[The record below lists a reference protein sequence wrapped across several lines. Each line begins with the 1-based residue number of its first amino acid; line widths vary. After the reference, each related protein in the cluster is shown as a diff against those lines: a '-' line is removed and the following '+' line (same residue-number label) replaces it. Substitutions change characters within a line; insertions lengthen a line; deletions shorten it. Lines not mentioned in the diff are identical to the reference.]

1 MLPGMA
7 VVGTVQVLTS
17 FPTECYHQN
26 DFLLVFHTLS
36 REGVT
41 MKLTGAEIFVECL
54 KREGVKTLFALPGG
68 VVLKIFDVLYQ
79 QKGLDV
85 ILTRHEQG
93 AGHMAEGY
101 AKATGRPGVALVTS
115 GPGMSNVVTALV
127 DAYMDS
133 VPLVCFSGQVSTNM
147 IGNDAFQEA
156 DNIGLSRPCTKYNFL
171 VKDVND
177 LAVTIKEAFY
187 IATTGR
193 PGPVLVDIPKD
204 VSMNKADFTYPGSV
218 SIRGYNP
225 TYEGNKWQI
234 KQAAEAI
241 AKAKKPILYI
251 GGGVVFSGASE
262 EVRELAEMCQIPV
275 DMTLMALGAFPGEH
289 PLSMGMMGMHGTYWA
304 NMAVHY
310 SDLVI
315 AVGARF
321 DDRVTGKVSEFCPHA
336 KIIHIDI
343 DPTSIKKNIHVD
355 IPIVGD
361 CKRVL
366 RELIQVLK
374 ATVNGEQ
381 KDLRKPWWNQIHEWQ
396 RAHPLTYNQ
405 DPNGPIK
412 PQHAIKRLYELTKDR
427 APIVSTDVGQH
438 QMWSAQYFKLSSPR
452 RWLTSGGLGT
462 MGFGFPAAM
471 GAQAAF
477 PDKLVLCVAG
487 DGSVQM
493 NMQEMATAV
502 VHKLPV
508 KVIVINNRF
517 HGMVRQWQDLFYEG
531 RYSSSDLSTTPDF
544 VKLAEAYGAV
554 GLRAQNVSDLDAVI
568 KEAIATDGPVIVD
581 VPVYPYENCYP
592 MIPAGGCNHEMIL
605 ADSPELKKKMEAN
618 GKVTPEDKDTVLT
631 A

>member
-1 MLPGMA
+1 
-7 VVGTVQVLTS
+7 
-17 FPTECYHQN
+17 
-26 DFLLVFHTLS
+26 
-36 REGVT
+36 
-41 MKLTGAEIFVECL
+41 MKLTGAEIFLEAL
-54 KREGVKTLFALPGG
+54 KREGVKTIFALPGG
-68 VVLKIFDVLYQ
+68 VVLKIFDVLHQ
-79 QKGLDV
+79 QKDVRV

-101 AKATGRPGVALVTS
+101 AKATGKAGVALVTS

-133 VPLVCFSGQVSTNM
+133 VPLVVISGQVSTNL

-177 LAVTIKEAFY
+177 LAETIKEAFY

-204 VSMNKADFTYPGSV
+204 VSMNKAEFKYPSSV

-225 TYEGNKWQI
+225 TYEGNRWQI

-241 AKAKKPILYI
+241 LKARKPILYV
-251 GGGVVFSGASE
+251 GGGVVFSGASDE
-262 EVRELAEMCQIPV
+262 LIELAEMMQIPV

-343 DPTSIKKNIHVD
+343 DPTSIRKNIHVD

-361 CKRVL
+361 CKSVL
-366 RELIQVLK
+366 RELNEILR
-374 ATVNGEQ
+374 ASVNGDL
-381 KDLRKPWWNQIHEWQ
+381 KDLRKPWWDQINEWRQ
-396 RAHPLTYNQ
+396 AHPLAYEQ
-405 DPNGPIK
+405 DPNGLIK
-412 PQHAIKRLYELTKDR
+412 PQYFIKRLFELTKDR
-427 APIVSTDVGQH
+427 DPIVATDVGQH
-438 QMWSAQYFKLSSPR
+438 QMWAAQYFKLAKPR

-471 GAQAAF
+471 GAQAAY
-477 PDKLVLCVAG
+477 PDRLVLCIAG

-493 NMQEMATAV
+493 NLQELATAV
-502 VHKLPV
+502 VSKLPV
-508 KVIVINNRF
+508 KVLIVNNRF

-531 RYSSSDLSTTPDF
+531 RYASSYLDTVPDF

-554 GLRAQNVSDLDAVI
+554 GIRATKIGETDDAI
-568 KEAIATDGPVIVD
+568 KEAMAIDKPVFVD
-581 VPVYPYENCYP
+581 VVVDPYENCYP

-605 ADSPELKKKMEAN
+605 ADPPELKKKQQQAV
-618 GKVTPEDKDTVLT
+618 GSQATREDSDTVLT

>member
-1 MLPGMA
+1 
-7 VVGTVQVLTS
+7 
-17 FPTECYHQN
+17 
-26 DFLLVFHTLS
+26 
-36 REGVT
+36 
-41 MKLTGAEIFVECL
+41 MKLTGAEIFLECL

-68 VVLKIFDVLYQ
+68 VVLKIFDILHQ
-79 QKGLDV
+79 QKDV
-85 ILTRHEQG
+85 NVVLTRHEQG

-101 AKATGRPGVALVTS
+101 AKATGKAGVCLVTS
-115 GPGMSNVVTALV
+115 GPGMTNVITALA

-133 VPLVCFSGQVSTNM
+133 VPLVCFSGQVPTSL

-187 IATTGR
+187 VATTGR

-204 VSMNKADFTYPGSV
+204 VSMNKADFKYPGSV

-225 TYEGNKWQI
+225 TYDGNKWQI

-241 AKAKKPILYI
+241 MKARKPILYV
-251 GGGVVFSGASE
+251 GGGVIFSGASE
-262 EVRELAEMCQIPV
+262 ELLELAELTHIPV

-289 PLSMGMMGMHGTYWA
+289 PLSMGMLGMHGTYWA
-304 NMAVHY
+304 NMAMHH

-336 KIIHIDI
+336 KVIHIDI
-343 DPTSIKKNIHVD
+343 DPTSIRKNVNVD

-361 CKRVL
+361 CKSVL
-366 RELIQVLK
+366 RELTQILR
-374 ATVNGEQ
+374 ATVNGDQ
-381 KDLRKPWWNQIHEWQ
+381 KDLRKPWLEQIREWQ
-396 RAHPLTYNQ
+396 RSHPLAYEQ
-405 DPNGPIK
+405 DPNGAIK
-412 PQHAIKRLYELTKDR
+412 PQHLIKRVFELTKDR
-427 APIVSTDVGQH
+427 DPIVATDVGQH
-438 QMWSAQYFKLSSPR
+438 QMWSAQDFKLAKPN

-477 PDKLVLCVAG
+477 PDKLVLCIAG
-487 DGSVQM
+487 DGSFQM
-493 NMQEMATAV
+493 NTQELATAV
-502 VHKLPV
+502 VSKLPV
-508 KVIVINNRF
+508 KVFIVNNRF

-531 RYSSSDLSTTPDF
+531 RYASSYLDATPDF
-544 VKLAEAYGAV
+544 IKLAEAYGAV
-554 GLRAQNVSDLDAVI
+554 GLRASKVSEVDDVI
-568 KEAIATDGPVIVD
+568 REAIAVDKPVLVD
-581 VPVYPYENCYP
+581 VPVYQYENCYP

-605 ADSPELKKKMEAN
+605 TDPPELKKKQPA
-618 GKVTPEDKDTVLT
+618 GSKVAGEDKDTVLT

>member
-1 MLPGMA
+1 M
-7 VVGTVQVLTS
+7 
-17 FPTECYHQN
+17 
-26 DFLLVFHTLS
+26 
-36 REGVT
+36 T

-366 RELIQVLK
+366 RELIHMLK

-381 KDLRKPWWNQIHEWQ
+381 KDLRKPWWNQINEWQ
-396 RAHPLTYNQ
+396 RAHPLTYDQ
-405 DPNGPIK
+405 DANGPIK

-427 APIVSTDVGQH
+427 DPIVSTDVGQH
-438 QMWSAQYFKLSSPR
+438 QMWSAQYFKLPRPR

-508 KVIVINNRF
+508 KVIIINNRF

-544 VKLAEAYGAV
+544 VKLADAYGAV
-554 GLRAQNVSDLDAVI
+554 GLRAQKVSDLDAVI
-568 KEAIATDGPVIVD
+568 KEAIAIDGPVIVD

-605 ADSPELKKKMEAN
+605 ADSPELKKKMETN
-618 GKVTPEDKDTVLT
+618 GKVTPEDKDTVVT

>member
-1 MLPGMA
+1 
-7 VVGTVQVLTS
+7 
-17 FPTECYHQN
+17 
-26 DFLLVFHTLS
+26 
-36 REGVT
+36 
-41 MKLTGAEIFVECL
+41 MKLTGAEIFLESL
-54 KREGVKTLFALPGG
+54 KKEGVKTIFALPGG
-68 VVLKIFDVLYQ
+68 VVLKIFDVLHQ
-79 QKGLDV
+79 QKDIQV
-85 ILTRHEQG
+85 VLTRHEQG

-101 AKATGRPGVALVTS
+101 AKATGKAGVALVTS
-115 GPGMSNVVTALV
+115 GPGMTNVITALA

-133 VPLVCFSGQVSTNM
+133 VPLVCFSGQVPTNL

-177 LAVTIKEAFY
+177 LAMTIKEAFY
-187 IATTGR
+187 VATTGR

-204 VSMNKADFTYPGSV
+204 VSMNKADFKYPASV

-234 KQAAEAI
+234 KQAAELI
-241 AKAKKPILYI
+241 AKSRKPVLYI
-251 GGGVVFSGASE
+251 GGGVVFSVASQ
-262 EVRELAEMCQIPV
+262 EVIELAEMCQLPV
-275 DMTLMALGAFPGEH
+275 DMTLMALGGFPGEH
-289 PLSMGMMGMHGTYWA
+289 PLSMGMLGMHGTYWA
-304 NMAVHY
+304 NMAIHH
-310 SDLVI
+310 SDVVI

-336 KIIHIDI
+336 KVIHIDI
-343 DPTSIKKNIHVD
+343 DPTSIRKNVNVD

-361 CKRVL
+361 CKTVL
-366 RELIQVLK
+366 RELIQTLR

-381 KDLRKPWWNQIHEWQ
+381 EALRKPWWDQINEWKQ
-396 RAHPLTYNQ
+396 AHPLAYEQ
-405 DPNGPIK
+405 DPNGAIK
-412 PQHAIKRLYELTKDR
+412 PQHVIKRLYELTKDR
-427 APIVSTDVGQH
+427 DPIVSTDVGQH
-438 QMWSAQYFKLSSPR
+438 QMWTAQYFKLAKPN

-477 PDKLVLCVAG
+477 PGKLVLCVAG

-493 NMQEMATAV
+493 NTQELATAV
-502 VHKLPV
+502 VSKLPV

-517 HGMVRQWQDLFYEG
+517 HGMVRQWQDLFYES
-531 RYSSSDLSTTPDF
+531 RYASSYLDTTPDF

-554 GLRAQNVSDLDAVI
+554 GLRATKVSELDDMI
-568 KEAIATDGPVIVD
+568 KQAISIDKPVFLD
-581 VPVYPYENCYP
+581 VPVDQYENCYP

-605 ADSPELKKKMEAN
+605 ADPPELKQKQKA
-618 GKVTPEDKDTVLT
+618 GAPTSVAGEDKDTILT

>member
-1 MLPGMA
+1 
-7 VVGTVQVLTS
+7 
-17 FPTECYHQN
+17 
-26 DFLLVFHTLS
+26 
-36 REGVT
+36 

-251 GGGVVFSGASE
+251 GGGVVFSAASE

-554 GLRAQNVSDLDAVI
+554 GLRAQKVSDLDAVI

>member
-1 MLPGMA
+1 
-7 VVGTVQVLTS
+7 
-17 FPTECYHQN
+17 
-26 DFLLVFHTLS
+26 
-36 REGVT
+36 
-41 MKLTGAEIFVECL
+41 MKITGAEIFLESL

-68 VVLKIFDVLYQ
+68 VVLKVFDVLHQ
-79 QKGLDV
+79 QKDIRV

-101 AKATGRPGVALVTS
+101 AKATGKAGVALVTS

-133 VPLVCFSGQVSTNM
+133 VPFVCFSGQVPTSL

-177 LAVTIKEAFY
+177 LALTIKEAFY
-187 IATTGR
+187 VATTGR
-193 PGPVLVDIPKD
+193 PGPVLVDLPKD
-204 VSMNKADFTYPGSV
+204 VSMNRTEFKYPSSV

-225 TYEGNKWQI
+225 TYDGNKWQI

-241 AKAKKPILYI
+241 MKSRKPILYV
-251 GGGVVFSGASE
+251 GGGAVFSGASE
-262 EVRELAEMCQIPV
+262 ELIELAELMQIPV

-336 KIIHIDI
+336 KVIHIDI
-343 DPTSIKKNIHVD
+343 DPTSIRKNVNVD

-366 RELIQVLK
+366 RELLQILK

-381 KDLRKPWWNQIHEWQ
+381 KELRKPWWDQIHEWQ
-396 RAHPLTYNQ
+396 RAHPLRYEQ
-405 DPNGPIK
+405 EPESAIK
-412 PQHAIKRLYELTKDR
+412 PQHLIKRLYELTKDMD
-427 APIVSTDVGQH
+427 PIVATDVGQH
-438 QMWSAQYFKLSSPR
+438 QMWSAQYFKLAKPN

-462 MGFGFPAAM
+462 MGFGLPAAM

-477 PDKLVLCVAG
+477 PDRLVLCIAG

-493 NMQEMATAV
+493 NTQELATAV
-502 VHKLPV
+502 VNKLPV
-508 KVIVINNRF
+508 KLVIVNNRF
-517 HGMVRQWQDLFYEG
+517 HGMVRQWQDLFYDG
-531 RYSSSDLSTTPDF
+531 RYAFSYLDTVPDF

-554 GLRAQNVSDLDAVI
+554 GLRAKKVSELDDVLREMI
-568 KEAIATDGPVIVD
+568 KSDRPVVLD
-581 VPVYPYENCYP
+581 VPVDQYENCYP

-605 ADSPELKKKMEAN
+605 EDPPELKKKQPSSAAAVA
-618 GKVTPEDKDTVLT
+618 GPDKDIVLT